1 MILSL
6 LGLMVCCSSVCRSKE
21 PAKRSAFAQ
30 RGCSESRDVRVPN
43 TNGER
48 RMSRQTM
55 FAAPGHVDDAPL
67 ATASRVVDTCS
78 APAVSCAAP
87 AAVTLAKTSHWRS
100 RWIHRASACS
110 TTRFSAAQALYLA
123 PEPVVGFVSCAA
135 SEKVV
140 LELPSCKP
148 GEPVLSSSI
157 SKFRIVMPGKAQTEI
172 DNTPHAEAN
181 AGTTSG
187 VG

>member
-1 MILSL
+1 MACGEGKITPLHFSRRRHVQAMILSL

-123 PEPVVGFVSCAA
+123 PEPVVGFVRAPRQRRWFLSFPVASQENLSCPRV
-135 SEKVV
+135 SRNFG
-140 LELPSCKP
+140 S
-148 GEPVLSSSI
+148 
-157 SKFRIVMPGKAQTEI
+157 
-172 DNTPHAEAN
+172 
-181 AGTTSG
+181 
-187 VG
+187 